1 MIAAQEFQQT
11 RNEQVHT
18 TPKEVRIGHSKPQ
31 NAEIEQQISDDVISS
46 EFHNQPTDRL
56 ESPSIEHIK
65 SNVIELLRRNGGKL
79 KVSRFERLYKVR
91 FREKYFKALNVP
103 DNGLKGSLRLR
114 KVFEIHFTDIT
125 QVDTFW
131 RRGTRC
137 NNLFIV
143 VRETSKK
150 YDHICQYKNY
160 KRKVDEFI

>member
-1 MIAAQEFQQT
+1 MIVHKNFNKLGMSE
-11 RNEQVHT
+11 VHT
-18 TPKEVRIGHSKPQ
+18 TSKEVRIGHTKPQ

-56 ESPSIEHIK
+56 ESPSRYDSIEQIK

-79 KVSRFERLYKVR
+79 KVSRFERLYEVR
-91 FREKYFKALNVP
+91 FREKFFKALNVP

-125 QVDTFW
+125 RVDTFGEG
-131 RRGTRC
+131 GTRC

-143 VRETSKK
+143 VRGTSKK
-150 YDHICQYKNY
+150 YDHI
-160 KRKVDEFI
+160 